1 MEHAEPA
8 RFLPSVGTW
17 LLPRLVKEEEHG
29 STENA
34 TSFEEAA
41 PECRKVD
48 RKPGAALEQE
58 TESAE
63 ESTIDARGAAVED
76 GDEADGLG
84 TEAAG
89 SSPHSGPRDEG
100 EVEGSRS
107 AGTSLA
113 FAAGH
118 DSHSQ
123 GEEEEGVLP
132 LEPPATGQLPKSPAA
147 SCEDTDLLDASLSPQ
162 VLAVAEQDEVEV
174 LEDGEDCSGLDEAE
188 DVDVEEPKAA
198 SHAEPTRRVFIRQSD
213 SPKKAAKAPQRVEDF
228 SVGQKVLGTVTT
240 VKAGVGAWFDVGVEL
255 EGFVPWQDF
264 SVAQLQQMVSGRARA
279 LFVSSVEPHRSSLQL
294 SLTKPGQAELP
305 PPTPLRRAQRTAQP
319 KANREASAATK
330 PAGGRA
336 EERAEAPGARRW
348 MSKSLLAQAKDVDPP
363 LVLKPRRTH
372 VPSPTQPL
380 QTETAQSSG
389 SDRRAPRSWRATSS
403 AKRASSAGAG
413 AGTSQ
418 SEAAPQGG
426 RKPPSARTRGLSTP
440 ARPSIPLEVL
450 PSFSSWQPALP
461 PGRPVSAASARRA
474 GSPARA
480 VTTPA
485 AQAAEMHPKVPL
497 TSVSK
502 NTPAGRVWRRSNA

>member
-1 MEHAEPA
+1 MDFVEPA

-17 LLPRLVKEEEHG
+17 LLPRLVKEEEHD
-29 STENA
+29 STENS

-41 PECRKVD
+41 PECRKMHG
-48 RKPGAALEQE
+48 KPGAALEQE

-89 SSPHSGPRDEG
+89 SSPHSGPQDAA

-132 LEPPATGQLPKSPAA
+132 VEPAAIGQLPKSPA

-162 VLAVAEQDEVEV
+162 VLAVAERDEVEV
-174 LEDGEDCSGLDEAE
+174 LEDGEDCGGLDEAE

-198 SHAEPTRRVFIRQSD
+198 KHTEPIRRVFIRQSD
-213 SPKKAAKAPQRVEDF
+213 SPKKVAKAPQRVEDF

-240 VKAGVGAWFDVGVEL
+240 VKAGVGAWFDVGAEL

-294 SLTKPGQAELP
+294 SLTKPGEAELP

-319 KANREASAATK
+319 KANGETSAANR
-330 PAGGRA
+330 PAGGRT

-348 MSKSLLAQAKDVDPP
+348 MSKSLVAQAKDVDPP
-363 LVLKPRRTH
+363 LVLKPRRSN
-372 VPSPTQPL
+372 VPAPTQPQ
-380 QTETAQSSG
+380 QTETAQSIS
-389 SDRRAPRSWRATSS
+389 SERRAPRSWRATSS

-413 AGTSQ
+413 AGASQ
-418 SEAAPQGG
+418 SEAAPQGS

-480 VTTPA
+480 VTMPA
-485 AQAAEMHPKVPL
+485 AQAAEMHQKVPL
-497 TSVSK
+497 TSVSR
-502 NTPAGRVWRRSNA
+502 NSPAGRVWRRSNA